1 MLRLSPTLPTVWV
14 LVAMLVSAAGLVAYD
29 AAVAAAPV
37 SPQLVEL
44 AGKRHHKPPIFNK
57 VFVTSATFTGDLG
70 GQKGADAKCARAAKA
85 VGLSGTF
92 KAWLST
98 SKRNAKDKLGTAR
111 GFVRIDGQPFA
122 DQVSD
127 IVAGRIFNPL
137 DIDENGDAHPDSP
150 NPVWTGTLDA
160 GTVAT
165 TDTCSDWTSKFFED
179 HGDTG
184 VSSYGP
190 TFWTDNLGNI
200 GNSCNSAQSLYCFE
214 TSHVTPLT
222 VIKTPG
228 RIAFVSKGTLDNIS
242 GIAGADT
249 LCATEASAASLPGT
263 FQALLSTSTTP
274 AAMRSGFN
282 FLAISEPYVR
292 PDGIKI
298 GDAPTIASGAS
309 LDSGIWQNAD
319 GTYVTTFSLPW
330 TGSSTPSS
338 PTTTA
343 QTCDDWSTNSDPG
356 SGDIGETRDSGEFWW
371 NADGATELCGN
382 SSPIYCLQE

>member
-1 MLRLSPTLPTVWV
+1 MSTSSLTLPPTVWV
-14 LVAMLVSAAGLVAYD
+14 LIAMLATAAGLVGYD

-37 SPQLVEL
+37 CPQLVQF
-44 AGKRHHKPPIFNK
+44 AGSRHHKTQSFNK
-57 VFVTSATFTGDLG
+57 AFVTSATFTGDLG
-70 GQKGADAKCARAAKA
+70 GQKGADAKCTRAAKA
-85 VGLSGTF
+85 AGLSGTF

-98 SKRNAKDKLGTAR
+98 FKRNAKDKLGTAR
-111 GFVRIDGQPFA
+111 GFVRVDGQPFA
-122 DQVSD
+122 DRVSD

-137 DIDENGDAHPDSP
+137 DIDENGDAHPDSA
-150 NPVWTGTLDA
+150 NPVWTGTLGA

-165 TDTCSDWTSKFFED
+165 GDTCSNWTSKFFED
-179 HGDTG
+179 DGDTG
-184 VSSYGP
+184 ASSYGP
-190 TFWTDNLGNI
+190 TFWTDNLGNV
-200 GNSCNSAQSLYCFE
+200 GNSCSSAQSLYCFD

-228 RIAFVSKGTLDNIS
+228 RIAFVSKGTMDNTS
-242 GIAGADT
+242 GITGADT

-282 FLAISEPYVR
+282 FLATSEPYVR

-298 GDAPTIASGAS
+298 GDAPTIASGAP

-343 QTCDDWSTNSDPG
+343 QTCDDWSTNSDPA

-371 NADGATELCGN
+371 IATGALCGN
-382 SSPIYCLQE
+382 SLPIYCLQE